1 MNNATPESDKI
12 IEEVIN
18 LAKNYELNQNT
29 TKQIRESYEFAKI
42 AHGGQTRATGEPYLY
57 HPTRSALT
65 LAKMKMP
72 AAIIAA
78 MLLHDV
84 PEDTDYTIDDI
95 KKDFGDD
102 IADMVRGVTKLGKLK
117 YRGVERYI
125 ENLRKMFI
133 AMAEDIRVIF
143 IKFADR
149 LDNLETLEALPE
161 KKRYRIALET
171 LEIYAPI
178 ANRLGMFEMRG
189 RLEDL
194 SFKYVYPKEYA
205 WTIDQLTE
213 SISQKQHYIDK
224 VIAITKDMLDR
235 ENIHYTSVHGRAKNL
250 YSLYKKLLKYG
261 KDISRI
267 HDLIALRIVTKD
279 VPTCYAVLGI
289 IHQQWK
295 PVPGRFKDYIAQP
308 KPNGYRSLHTSVFC
322 EDGEVVEFQI
332 RDTVMHAESEYGIVA
347 HWAYDENGK
356 RNMLSATQELQWVK
370 ELSQIQKEFEDKKHF
385 SEIKESLKI
394 DVFQNRIFVFTPKG
408 DVIDLPE
415 KATPV
420 DFAFAIHSG
429 LGIACVGAMVNDQ
442 MVSLDYQL
450 RSGDVIYIITD
461 KNRKTPNLDWLKFVK
476 TRHARHHI
484 KASRGSGA
492 KKLLNEKK

>member
-1 MNNATPESDKI
+1 MPLESDKI
-12 IEEVIN
+12 IEEVIS
-18 LAKNYELNQNT
+18 LVKNYET
-29 TKQIRESYEFAKI
+29 GKDTMKQIRDAYEFAKI
-42 AHGGQTRATGEPYLY
+42 AHDGQTRATGDPYIY
-57 HPTRSALT
+57 HPTSASLT
-65 LAKMKMP
+65 LARMKMP
-72 AAIIAA
+72 APLIAA

-95 KKDFGDD
+95 KKDFGED
-102 IADMVRGVTKLGKLK
+102 ITSMVRGVTKLGKLK

-133 AMAEDIRVIF
+133 AMAEDLRVIF

-149 LDNLETLEALPE
+149 LDNLETLDALPE

-189 RLEDL
+189 ALEDL

-205 WTIDQLTE
+205 WTESQLKE
-213 SISQKQHYIDK
+213 SINHKQQYIDN
-224 VIAITKDMLDR
+224 VIVITKGLLDKA
-235 ENIHYTSVHGRAKNL
+235 NIKYESVHGRAKHL
-250 YSLYKKLLKYG
+250 YSLYKKLLRYG
-261 KDISRI
+261 KDISRV

-279 VPTCYAVLGI
+279 IQACYAVLGI
-289 IHQQWK
+289 IHGQWR
-295 PVPGRFKDYIAQP
+295 PIPGRFKDYIAQP

-322 EDGEVVEFQI
+322 ENGEVVEFQI
-332 RDTVMHAESEYGIVA
+332 RDTEMHAASEYGIVA
-347 HWAYDENGK
+347 HWAYDETGK
-356 RNMLSATQELQWVK
+356 HDILNATQQLDWVK
-370 ELSQIQKEFEDKKHF
+370 ELTQIQKELEDKKHF
-385 SEIKESLKI
+385 SEIKESLKL
-394 DVFQNRIFVFTPKG
+394 DLFQKRIFVFTPKG

-429 LGIACVGAMVNDQ
+429 LGVACVGAMVNDQ
-442 MVSLDYQL
+442 MVSLDHQL
-450 RSGDVIYIITD
+450 KSGDVVYIITD
-461 KNRKTPNLDWLKFVK
+461 KNRKTPSMDWLKFVK

-484 KASRGSGA
+484 KAARRSGA
-492 KKLLNEKK
+492 KKLLAGKK